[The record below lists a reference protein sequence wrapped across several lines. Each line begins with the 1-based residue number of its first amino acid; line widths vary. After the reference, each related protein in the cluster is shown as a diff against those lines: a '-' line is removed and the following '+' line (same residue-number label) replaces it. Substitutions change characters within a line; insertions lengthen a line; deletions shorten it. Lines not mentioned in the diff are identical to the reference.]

1 MSKLTNILGLALIG
15 LVIAIAGLFGTQYV
29 KYSNLGVTTET
40 KIKMVYDNNKVILNS
55 HTNKV
60 QEMAQVPEMY
70 KNDLQEVIKNTF
82 EGRYGENG
90 SQAVFQ
96 FIKEQNLQLDPTL
109 YQQLQQ
115 VMESGRNDFK
125 TSQQQLVDVTRNYE
139 ASLDYVWSG
148 FWLKL
153 VGYPKI
159 DLNDY
164 KILTTDA
171 IDAKFASG
179 KDGVIKLGGNDGS

>member
-1 MSKLTNILGLALIG
+1 MSKLTNILGVALIG
-15 LVIAIAGLFGTQYV
+15 LVIAIAGLFGSQYV

-139 ASLDYVWSG
+139 ATLDYVWSG

-159 DLNDY
+159 NLNDY

-179 KDGVIKLGGNDGS
+179 KDGVIKLGGNSGS